1 MKYGIAV
8 RIVETGYVEI
18 EADCEAEAKAMAEDA
33 ALDGRVLCHEA
44 EVESVKVESVCCSE
58 EIDLKNPYSVIY
70 YCQRISGQ
78 TRHR

>member
-44 EVESVKVESVCCSE
+44 EVESEKVESVCCSE
-58 EIDLKNPYSVIY
+58 
-70 YCQRISGQ
+70 QRD
-78 TRHR
+78 

>member
-1 MKYGIAV
+1 MTTDGIAV

-58 EIDLKNPYSVIY
+58 
-70 YCQRISGQ
+70 QRD
-78 TRHR
+78 

>member
-1 MKYGIAV
+1 MKCGIAV

-44 EVESVKVESVCCSE
+44 EVESVKIESVFCPE
-58 EIDLKNPYSVIY
+58 
-70 YCQRISGQ
+70 QRD
-78 TRHR
+78 

>member
-33 ALDGRVLCHEA
+33 APDGRVLFHEA
-44 EVESVKVESVCCSE
+44 EVESVNIKSVCCSE
-58 EIDLKNPYSVIY
+58 
-70 YCQRISGQ
+70 QRD
-78 TRHR
+78 

>member
-33 ALDGRVLCHEA
+33 APDGRVLFHEA
-44 EVESVKVESVCCSE
+44 EVESVKIESVFCLE
-58 EIDLKNPYSVIY
+58 
-70 YCQRISGQ
+70 QRD
-78 TRHR
+78 

>member
-8 RIVETGYVEI
+8 RIVKTGYVEI

-44 EVESVKVESVCCSE
+44 EVESVNIESVCCSE
-58 EIDLKNPYSVIY
+58 
-70 YCQRISGQ
+70 QRD
-78 TRHR
+78 

>member
-33 ALDGRVLCHEA
+33 ALDGRVLCHET
-44 EVESVKVESVCCSE
+44 EVESMKVESVCCSE
-58 EIDLKNPYSVIY
+58 
-70 YCQRISGQ
+70 QRD
-78 TRHR
+78 

>member
-33 ALDGRVLCHEA
+33 ALDGRVLCYKKKSLL
-44 EVESVKVESVCCSE
+44 SVHAS
-58 EIDLKNPYSVIY
+58 Y
-70 YCQRISGQ
+70 
-78 TRHR
+78 